1 MKEKL
6 HQLGQFLLEVL
17 LYGIRV
23 FINIV
28 YAVLN
33 ETENLISKLDVL
45 VNAEITKVETP
56 KIVKPVVTP
65 TVSVTPT
72 VDPSA
77 PIAVT
82 VTPTQQ

>member
-33 ETENLISKLDVL
+33 ETENLVSKLDVL

-56 KIVKPVVTP
+56 VKPVVTP

-77 PIAVT
+77 PVSVT

>member
-28 YAVLN
+28 YAILN
-33 ETENLISKLDVL
+33 ETENLI
-45 VNAEITKVETP
+45 
-56 KIVKPVVTP
+56 
-65 TVSVTPT
+65 
-72 VDPSA
+72 
-77 PIAVT
+77 
-82 VTPTQQ
+82 

>member
-33 ETENLISKLDVL
+33 ETESLVSKLDVL

-56 KIVKPVVTP
+56 VKPVVTP

-77 PIAVT
+77 PVSVT

>member
-1 MKEKL
+1 ML
-6 HQLGQFLLEVL
+6 FRS
-17 LYGIRV
+17 IRV

-33 ETENLISKLDVL
+33 ETENLVSKLDVL

-56 KIVKPVVTP
+56 VKPVVTP

-77 PIAVT
+77 PVSVT